1 MTPKPDVSAERK
13 HQIHQAAM
21 SCFASKGYHLT
32 TMDDI
37 AGESGL
43 SKGTLY
49 WYFDSKKA
57 LFLSLFQEMMGGF
70 EQTWAPIMTDEK
82 LSATDKLRTTLDFF
96 RTELEAFL
104 PFFGVM
110 MEAWVLIRRD
120 EDVEQ
125 LMHDFYEPYAGMM
138 AQVLEQGIQSGEF
151 QVSSKNPMALVIL
164 TLYDGI
170 TLAIGTGLWQED
182 WDQIMDAAEQLVLN
196 GLGVTR
202 D

>member
-1 MTPKPDVSAERK
+1 MAPKPDVSAERK

-21 SCFASKGYHLT
+21 TCFASKGYHLT

-37 AGESGL
+37 AAESGL
-43 SKGTLY
+43 SKGSLY

-57 LFLSLFQEMMGGF
+57 LFLSLFKEMMGGF
-70 EQTWAPIMTDEK
+70 EQTWIPIMTDESK
-82 LSATDKLRTTLDFF
+82 SATDKLRASLNVF
-96 RTELEAFL
+96 RTELEAIL

-110 MEAWVLIRRD
+110 VEAWVLIRRD
-120 EDVEQ
+120 EDLE
-125 LMHDFYEPYAGMM
+125 LLLREYYKPYSDMM

-151 QVSSKNPMALVIL
+151 QIASKNSMALVIL

-170 TLAIGTGLWQED
+170 TLAIGTGLWQDD
-182 WDQIMDAAEQLVLN
+182 WDQIMDAAEQLVLY
-196 GLGVTR
+196 GLGVAC